1 MSAGDRPKAAP
12 VDDRRY
18 VLPLLTNVG
27 VASLLPRRRRRRGI
41 AKAARREFT
50 SAIRVDQGTK
60 FLSRDLK
67 SVDVSAL
74 CHLRPRPT
82 ESAFIE
88 ASNGPLPT
96 GMSQRP
102 LVPEPCRRAKKKWT
116 IGASAATKCAQR
128 PKAAARLCYS
138 IAAARPA
145 RRREQTRKTLASGTI
160 YYLRDSLVTP

>member
-41 AKAARREFT
+41 AKPARREFT
-50 SAIRVDQGTK
+50 PAIRVDQGTK

-74 CHLRPRPT
+74 CHLRSHPT
-82 ESAFIE
+82 ESAFTE

-102 LVPEPCRRAKKKWT
+102 LVPEPCRRAKKMGDWR
-116 IGASAATKCAQR
+116 KCQKRAQR

-138 IAAARPA
+138 IATARPA

-160 YYLRDSLVTP
+160 YYFRDSLVTP